1 LSHAGQIVTH
11 QHLKPE
17 LWGDVHVTEDSVPKC
32 MSSLREHLQPDDC
45 IQTVYKRGY
54 RLSAEVHKIE
64 SASAQGLPRL
74 AIVPFTTGFNV
85 AAHLG
90 AAVAEETIAR
100 LTAEPLA
107 PARVL
112 ARDSVFTLAARGLS
126 AQQVGEALKADL
138 VLTGTIRA
146 LPTHFRLRAEMIRV
160 ADDTQIWIE
169 DVLVPLG
176 RISGLETE
184 LAQRLL
190 VSLNGGGLAIS
201 ASSAKEA
208 ADESDPI
215 RREAYELFLR
225 GHDEW
230 QTPQRHRM
238 QDGTRHL
245 RRAIELNP
253 SLVSAH
259 IDLAHACITQGF
271 YGFLSPALAAE
282 QVRLAVAAIPP
293 SIEGAEAILPAIGW
307 IKFHVDHDLTGAI
320 RAFETCSHLSHDTA
334 VTRLRT
340 MFALS
345 RHRFD
350 EAIAISTAA
359 LNSDPFSPWLN
370 ARLAWAYHL
379 SGDAI
384 RSVEQIE
391 RALEFF
397 PYHQGACLYGTIL
410 LAFNGNADR
419 AATIAENLERKSPYF
434 DLATAVH
441 GYALACAGKREEAR
455 MILERLQWLSRERFV
470 LSSFT
475 PALCVALGDMDGAM
489 AELSAAAEARCP
501 WFFQMLADP
510 RLKPLRG
517 RADFV
522 KLEKILERMET
533 TAEKHLS
540 HEN

>member
-11 QHLKPE
+11 QHLKQE

-107 PARVL
+107 PALVL

-190 VSLNGGGLAIS
+190 VRLNGGGLAIS

-320 RAFETCSHLSHDTA
+320 RAFETCSHLSQYRPQPSIRIHSRPGSMRDWLGPTTCLETQSGAWSRSSEHLSFSPTMKAPVSTEPSSWLLTA
-334 VTRLRT
+334 TRT
-340 MFALS
+340 GQQLS
-345 RHRFD
+345 RRILR
-350 EAIAISTAA
+350 ESRPTSIWPLPYMAMR
-359 LNSDPFSPWLN
+359 WLVP
-370 ARLAWAYHL
+370 A
-379 SGDAI
+379 S
-384 RSVEQIE
+384 
-391 RALEFF
+391 
-397 PYHQGACLYGTIL
+397 
-410 LAFNGNADR
+410 
-419 AATIAENLERKSPYF
+419 
-434 DLATAVH
+434 
-441 GYALACAGKREEAR
+441 GKR
-455 MILERLQWLSRERFV
+455 LE
-470 LSSFT
+470 
-475 PALCVALGDMDGAM
+475 
-489 AELSAAAEARCP
+489 
-501 WFFQMLADP
+501 
-510 RLKPLRG
+510 
-517 RADFV
+517 
-522 KLEKILERMET
+522 
-533 TAEKHLS
+533 
-540 HEN
+540 